1 MADRHTG
8 FDAERLFLRK
18 AQHCGYRF
26 CPLCAAELSERRT
39 DAQSRMVCSSDSCD
53 FVFYQNP
60 VPAAG
65 AVIVRDEQI
74 LLVRRAHPPKPGW
87 WCLPAGFMEWQEHP
101 AETAVRE
108 VAEETGLEIALTEF
122 FEVYSGDDD
131 PRSNA
136 VLILYLAEIV
146 GGRMTAR
153 DDADEVAFFHLDQLP
168 ERIAFVAHNQALADY
183 NRRFREK

>member
-1 MADRHTG
+1 MADRQSG

-18 AQHCGYRF
+18 ARHCGYRF
-26 CPLCAAELSERRT
+26 CPLCADELAERRM
-39 DAQSRMVCSSDSCD
+39 DGHSRLACSSDSCD

-65 AVIVRDEQI
+65 AVIVQDDRV
-74 LLVRRAHPPKPGW
+74 LLVRRAHPPKLGW
-87 WCLPAGFMEWQEHP
+87 WCLPAGFMEWNEHP

-108 VAEETGLEIALTEF
+108 VAEETGLDIALTGF

-136 VLILYLAEIV
+136 VLILYLAVIV
-146 GGRMTAR
+146 GGQLEAR
-153 DDADEVAFFHLDQLP
+153 DDADEVDFFHLDRLP
-168 ERIAFVAHNQALADY
+168 EQIAFVAHNQALTDY
-183 NRRFREK
+183 NRRIRGK